1 MKFFVV
7 VAFAAC
13 LLAVQCQDGEGCA
26 EVCGKKKYIN
36 GMKTNMNIKIQCSN
50 CEVFI
55 LENITSLKLLVLS
68 LTVRVKK

>member
-36 GMKTNMNIKIQCSN
+36 GMKTNMNIKIQQ
-50 CEVFI
+50 
-55 LENITSLKLLVLS
+55 L
-68 LTVRVKK
+68 